1 MRITLLRHGR
11 PGFELKGTIRARDLR
26 GTAESY
32 DLSGISDLPTEEVK
46 GMVSESRQVV
56 CSHLPRSVDSARAL
70 GFLTPHLEDPLF
82 SETLIPHF
90 SSGSIA
96 LPAGGWV
103 VLLRVLWLFGF
114 SRNGESLIDTRIRA
128 RQAAAKL
135 IELAE
140 GHRQVLLVGH
150 GFMNRFIARELLRS
164 GWAGPLKPGKGFW
177 GYGVYE
183 KPPT

>member
-1 MRITLLRHGR
+1 
-11 PGFELKGTIRARDLR
+11 
-26 GTAESY
+26 
-32 DLSGISDLPTEEVK
+32 
-46 GMVSESRQVV
+46 
-56 CSHLPRSVDSARAL
+56 
-70 GFLTPHLEDPLF
+70 
-82 SETLIPHF
+82 
-90 SSGSIA
+90 
-96 LPAGGWV
+96 
-103 VLLRVLWLFGF
+103 LFGF